1 MSRGR
6 PHLLGVLRASFAAAA
21 SSGLVLQ
28 ACGPAPSAPKM
39 VVLHDLAAESTI
51 ADREAPATVVLFGTP
66 EAEMFTE
73 KGFFREGGDAAGER
87 FAWARREARVLFR
100 WAETAPRE
108 AVFDLAPYPGIDGQ
122 ALDVRLNGASVG
134 RFEVLARGRHRVSL
148 PVGRQEKGENRLTF
162 AFSRVAKPES
172 GHGRRLA
179 ATVYSLSAA
188 AAGEPFL
195 DSLTSAGAPP
205 PFAVAA
211 DGGVPSLSLLAGS
224 AVRYAFR
231 MPAGGA
237 ALHFTPE
244 LHATAGSTAD
254 VAQLRV
260 TLATEAGERREIW
273 KSDARGRDEVALPLA
288 ASEGTTLVLG
298 VQADGGS
305 GTWAT
310 LKAPR
315 LVGPGPIP
323 AALRTPLAE
332 ADARRGDPV
341 ARGLRGTNVI
351 LIVLDAAGAA
361 HFGCYG
367 YARPTTPAI
376 DRIASEGV
384 VFERAYTPAV
394 FTLSAMGSLWT
405 SLYPDEH
412 HRGVP
417 YDAPLPKSPLTLA
430 ELLGAN
436 GITTAGWVANGVAGP
451 GFGLDRGFSEFTEIF
466 REHGHSAGAFAKA
479 LPAWLEAH
487 GDRRFFAYL
496 HFREP
501 HFPFDPPPP
510 FTARFGPDG
519 PLPRAVRADQGWIDK
534 INSGRVRLD
543 AAAADHLVRLY
554 DGNLAFADQEV
565 GRLRSAL
572 EGLGLWERTVV
583 IVTADHGEGLLE
595 HDFVGHN
602 KQLYEESAHI
612 PLIVRFPAGR
622 GPAGLRVKA
631 LVDLLDVAPT
641 VADIFGVLGKGGS
654 DRAFAGRSLL
664 AVAAGAPGTPAVFT
678 RTATGERPSYAVRD
692 GRFVY
697 IRGLRYG
704 SEELYDAVADAQQK
718 REIAGKRPLEAAY
731 YRQLLQR
738 WLASLRRG
746 IGEEGGA
753 KAQLTPEQLEN
764 LRALGYVQ

>member
-1 MSRGR
+1 
-6 PHLLGVLRASFAAAA
+6 
-21 SSGLVLQ
+21 
-28 ACGPAPSAPKM
+28 
-39 VVLHDLAAESTI
+39 VVLHDLAAEAAI

-66 EAEMFTE
+66 EAETFTE
-73 KGFFREGGDAAGER
+73 KGFFREDGEARGER
-87 FAWARREARVLFR
+87 YAWARREARVLFR
-100 WAETAPRE
+100 WPETAPRE
-108 AVFDLAPYPGIDGQ
+108 AVVDLAPYPGVDGQ
-122 ALDVRLNGASVG
+122 AVDVQLNGVSVG
-134 RFEVLARGRHRVSL
+134 RFEVPARGRHRVSL
-148 PVGRQEKGENRLTF
+148 PVARQKKGENRLTF
-162 AFSRVAKPES
+162 VFSRVAKPGSAHE
-172 GHGRRLA
+172 RRLA
-179 ATVYSLSAA
+179 ATVYSLCVAA
-188 AAGEPFL
+188 EGEPFL
-195 DSLTSAGAPP
+195 DTLMSAAAPA
-205 PFAVAA
+205 PFAVTAA
-211 DGGVPSLSLLAGS
+211 GGVPSLSLLGGS
-224 AVRYAFR
+224 AVRYAIR

-244 LHATAGSTAD
+244 LHATARSARD
-254 VAQLRV
+254 AAQLRV
-260 TLATEAGERREIW
+260 TLETEAGERREIW
-273 KSDARGRDEVALPLA
+273 KGDARSRDEVAVPLVA
-288 ASEGTTLVLG
+288 PEGTTLVLG
-298 VQADGGS
+298 VHADGGS

-310 LKAPR
+310 FEAPR

-323 AALRTPLAE
+323 SLLRAPLAE
-332 ADARRGDPV
+332 GDARRGEPL
-341 ARGLRGTNVI
+341 ARGLRGTNVV
-351 LIVLDAAGAA
+351 LIVLDAAGAP

-367 YARPTTPAI
+367 YGRPTTPAI
-376 DRIASEGV
+376 DRLASEGV

-417 YDAPLPKSPLTLA
+417 YDAPLPKAPLTIA

-451 GFGLDRGFSEFTEIF
+451 GFGLDRGFGEFEEVF
-466 REHGHSAGAFAKA
+466 REHGHSADAFAKTV
-479 LPAWLEAH
+479 PAWLEVH
-487 GDRRFFAYL
+487 GESRFFAYL

-510 FTARFGPDG
+510 FTTRFGPDG

-534 INSGRVRLD
+534 INSGRIQLD

-565 GRLRSAL
+565 GRLRSIL

-602 KQLYEESAHI
+602 KQLYEESVHI
-612 PLIVRFPAGR
+612 PLIVRFPSGR
-622 GPAGLRVKA
+622 GPAGLRIKA

-664 AVAAGAPGTPAVFT
+664 SVAAGAPGTPAVFT

-697 IRGLRYG
+697 IRSLRYG
-704 SEELYDAVADAQQK
+704 SEELYDAVADPREK
-718 REIAGKRPLEAAY
+718 RKIAGRRPLETAY
-731 YRQLLQR
+731 YRQLLNR

-746 IGEEGGA
+746 IDEEEGA